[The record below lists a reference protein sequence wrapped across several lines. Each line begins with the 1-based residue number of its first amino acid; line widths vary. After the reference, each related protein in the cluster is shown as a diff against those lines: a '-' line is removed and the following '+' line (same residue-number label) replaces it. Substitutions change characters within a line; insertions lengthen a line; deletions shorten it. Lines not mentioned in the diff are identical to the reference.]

1 MSNET
6 AGARLALYSAD
17 ELHGVLDRMAHQAA
31 CLLRPHAH
39 IAVIGIRRRGAP
51 LADALVDRL
60 VHAHG
65 LPMPQRA
72 DLSVKRYADDLSLLH
87 PLTHLT
93 DEPALAQM
101 DLRGRIVLLVD
112 DVFYTGL
119 SMLRVTEHLSHREP
133 AEIRLAVLADRGC
146 ARVPLRPDITGVHLD
161 VAPRDIVECL
171 VPPYEPQWGISV
183 CKPLLGGIRF

>member
-1 MSNET
+1 MATDT
-6 AGARLALYSAD
+6 AGARLELYGAE
-17 ELHGVLDRMAHQAA
+17 ELHAVIDRMAHEAA

-39 IAVIGIRRRGAP
+39 AAVIGIRRRGAP

-60 VHAHG
+60 VHTHG

-72 DLSVKRYADDLSLLH
+72 DLSVKRYADDLTLLH

-101 DLRGRIVLLVD
+101 DLRGRVVLLVD
-112 DVFYTGL
+112 DVFYSGL
-119 SMLRVTEHLSHREP
+119 SMLRVAEHLSHREP
-133 AEIRLAVLADRGC
+133 AEILLAVLADRGC
-146 ARVPLRPDITGVHLD
+146 ARVPLQPDITGVHLD

-171 VPPYEPQWGISV
+171 VPPYEPQWGLTV
-183 CKPLLGGIRF
+183 FKPLLGRIRF